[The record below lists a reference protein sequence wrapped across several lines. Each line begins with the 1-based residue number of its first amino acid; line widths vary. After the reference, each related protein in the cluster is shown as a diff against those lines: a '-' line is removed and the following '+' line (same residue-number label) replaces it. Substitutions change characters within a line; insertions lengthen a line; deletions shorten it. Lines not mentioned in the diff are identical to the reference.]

1 MSSELRA
8 SSTDFAAKYRC
19 TWLWSVPKYDNIKN
33 VPPITPD
40 QNVYV
45 FVRLNEKSNTRNR
58 PVAPAMC
65 NASLG
70 DTGIC
75 TSNVTVTATIAVTIS
90 IICLTST
97 HVTAWTPPII
107 VYNTA
112 GTPMIA
118 TDQPMLQPKIA
129 ENTTAGAEMIV
140 PHDIAR
146 ETRNKKAVSDRVF
159 ASNRRSRNS
168 YAVYTPD
175 PCKNGTSVT
184 PRITIASGSPK

>member
-1 MSSELRA
+1 MM
-8 SSTDFAAKYRC
+8 
-19 TWLWSVPKYDNIKN
+19 
-33 VPPITPD
+33 PD

-45 FVRLNEKSNTRNR
+45 FVRLKEKSNTWRR
-58 PVAPAMC
+58 PADPATC
-65 NASLG
+65 SAALG

-75 TSNVTVTATIAVTIS
+75 TSSVTTIAMSAPTIKN
-90 IICLTST
+90 ICLTST
-97 HVTAWTPPII
+97 HVSAWTPPII
-107 VYNTA
+107 VYRIA
-112 GTPMIA
+112 GTPIRA
-118 TDQPMLQPKIA
+118 TDHATFQPKIA

-146 ETRNKKAVSDRVF
+146 ETRNRNAVNERVF
-159 ASNRRSRNS
+159 ASKRRSRNS